1 MQESIKEKVEKEIA
15 DWQYMKE
22 LPAKCHGFSYHLDQT
37 IDEDVYN
44 IFSYVNDDTHHG
56 VIIYYHAET
65 NEYKLRIRIGR
76 VEFCRIECIATELSE
91 FEKLLKEQFDKILCD
106 LETFNPK
113 TVSCLI
119 RAKHITDWDYHS
131 LLPDALEGFTLYI
144 RPSEPIRITNGS
156 YIVFDYEDFSCD
168 SNFIIYY
175 NMFRDEFFGEARI
188 RNIPDM
194 NYIFDSNKLSELKEK
209 LAVHLVP
216 RLKEIHQ
223 RANEPQT

>member
-1 MQESIKEKVEKEIA
+1 MLSNIAIKEEKG
-15 DWQYMKE
+15 E
-22 LPAKCHGFSYHLDQT
+22 LRSIYDYITKSSFK
-37 IDEDVYN
+37 IDNNLNQKISINILKNNTSVY
-44 IFSYVNDDTHHG
+44 V
-56 VIIYYHAET
+56 
-65 NEYKLRIRIGR
+65 L
-76 VEFCRIECIATELSE
+76 

-223 RANEPQT
+223 RANEAQT